1 MSQHHLP
8 IEHFLQRL
16 ETAEQDRSDLAG
28 ERAKKESRPEWLTHF
43 IDSVADLFD
52 PLIGVARVGF
62 DCNYTDDAWVV
73 GLYLG
78 SYEIV
83 GGRHDGEARH
93 INFEFDLQQLMAHF
107 NKVSELVWS
116 AFPSP
121 RDTRSSWARSYVTI
135 AGQVA
140 DQTVRLQVFSV
151 PPVHAEIGMRRY
163 PDGRFEPV

>member
-8 IEHFLQRL
+8 IEQFL
-16 ETAEQDRSDLAG
+16 T
-28 ERAKKESRPEWLTHF
+28 KKELEEQERSVAKREARPEWMTRF

-62 DCNYTDDAWVV
+62 DCSFVEGTWVV

-83 GGRHDGEARH
+83 GGRHDGEQRH

-107 NKVSELVWS
+107 TKVSELVWS
-116 AFPSP
+116 AYPSP
-121 RDTRSSWARSYVTI
+121 RDNRSSWARSYVTI
-135 AGQVA
+135 AGTVA
-140 DQTVRLQVFSV
+140 NQPVRLQVFSV
-151 PPVHAEIGMRRY
+151 PPVHAEVGMRRY
-163 PDGRFEPV
+163 PDGRFEPA